1 MEPNQIARFLAEDDA
16 IPARGVLQNEPADTR
31 PDDDYDPQQLAMG
44 IKVEMEHTDNEEI
57 AKRIAKDHLDEF
69 SDYYTRLEKM
79 ENEAKQEHG
88 ITEAINIG
96 ERNRFL
102 AKKIQQAII
111 QLKTDIYNYMRHGKI
126 EDILGDD
133 PLSQAL
139 KADVLKKR
147 DMVTGMVPSREIQ

>member
-1 MEPNQIARFLAEDDA
+1 MEPNQIARILAEDDA

-44 IKVEMEHTDNEEI
+44 IEVEMEHTDNEEI

-69 SDYYTRLEKM
+69 PDYYTRLAKM
-79 ENEAKQEHG
+79 EDEAKQDHE
-88 ITEAINIG
+88 ISEAIDIG
-96 ERNRFL
+96 RRNKFL
-102 AKKIQQAII
+102 ARKIQQSII
-111 QLKTDIYNYMRHGKI
+111 QLKTDIYNYARHGNV

-139 KADVLKKR
+139 KADVLRKR
-147 DMVTGMVPSREIQ
+147 NLVSEI